1 MPGVSLKPEVSMTYR
16 AKMKNLR
23 FKFGTEKVSMRR
35 TICVALRVLVWSSFL
50 GIAYGQGAGQTD
62 EALKAKTLEVL
73 NHLKQGTYGP
83 TTPQQVAEA
92 EAGQLVPILEE
103 RFVHGQDADIKAR
116 VAKSLLDLGDKNEAY
131 WDFLV
136 QQAKLAIE
144 SDAPSTR
151 CYSSTNCTGHSA
163 YVAWARAHNAS
174 EDSQAEMELNWQLE
188 REVQGIFDDPR
199 GIPLLREALKSA
211 NNNVVWSGADG
222 LSRAHDKDSIPL
234 IVEACKRF
242 RDADDVRQIA
252 HTLRRFEHD
261 PETRAA
267 AQAAEEQCLPPPDP
281 IEALKRNNQDSLS
294 YVEKAAATRP
304 AETIDILKENFGN
317 TQDERRKAEIASAL
331 IRLGDKEDTYW
342 DFLLRMATSL
352 LEGEASSALKNDAQ
366 GKPIEG
372 PSSYDA
378 WAKQDAISNKM
389 LTFIE
394 IVAETRDPRG
404 VRILQRALSSPN
416 SDTQNMA
423 AAGLA
428 RARDKDSVPLI
439 LDACKNASPD
449 TASAIASNALVY
461 FDDPRAQSAVD
472 QYLSKD
478 AAKFAREQK
487 SQGVGP
493 LGPWPPG
500 R

>member
-1 MPGVSLKPEVSMTYR
+1 
-16 AKMKNLR
+16 MKNLR
-23 FKFGTEKVSMRR
+23 VKFGTEKFYMRR
-35 TICVALRVLVWSSFL
+35 MICVALRVLVWSSLF
-50 GIAYGQGAGQTD
+50 GIAYGQRAEQTD

-73 NHLKQGTYGP
+73 NHLKQGDYGP
-83 TTPQQVAEA
+83 TAPEQVAEA

-116 VAKSLLDLGDKNEAY
+116 IARSLLDLGDKNEAY

-144 SDAPSTR
+144 SDAPSPR
-151 CYSSTNCTGHSA
+151 CFSPANCVSGHPA
-163 YVAWARAHNAS
+163 EYVAWARAHNVT
-174 EDSQAEMELNWQLE
+174 EGSQAEMALYWLE
-188 REVQGIFDDPR
+188 GKVYLVSGDPR
-199 GIPLLREALKSA
+199 AIPLLREALKSPYREIVSA
-211 NNNVVWSGADG
+211 GAMG
-222 LSRAHDKDSIPL
+222 LARAHDKDSIPL
-234 IVEACKRF
+234 IVEACKQF
-242 RDADDVRQIA
+242 HDAEEVRLIA
-252 HTLRRFEHD
+252 QTLRQFQRD
-261 PETRAA
+261 PEARAA

-281 IEALKRNNQDSLS
+281 MEALKRNNDVSMF
-294 YVEKAAATRP
+294 YVGQAAAKHP
-304 AETIDILKENFGN
+304 AETVAILKENFAN

-331 IRLGDKEDTYW
+331 IHLGDKEDTYW

-352 LEGEASSALKNDAQ
+352 LEDEASSVLKNYAQ

-372 PSSYDA
+372 SSPEDA

-428 RARDKDSVPLI
+428 RARDKDSIPLL

-478 AAKFAREQK
+478 AAKFAREEK
-487 SQGVGP
+487 ANGIGP
-493 LGPWPPG
+493 LGPWPP